1 MLLRRTSAVVL
12 TAVFALIV
20 VAVFSNGA
28 QAQQLPRDVGLVP
41 VPQMD
46 SETATTR
53 KQAMDL
59 YEQAKYEAAIPLFEK
74 VLAVVSTDVVAQ
86 ERLALCVQHYAALL
100 SDPARRRVE
109 RVRARKE
116 FLRAKELGD
125 NSDLLAA
132 MLAGLPEDGRD
143 PSFSPNPDVDQWMK
157 TGEMAFSAGKFAEA
171 KHAYLQAF
179 TMDPKLYLAA
189 LFIGDMD
196 FRKGDFA
203 AAQDWFVRA
212 TEIDPMQET
221 AYRYWGDALLKQGRI
236 AAAREKFIDAVICN
250 PYSQQPW
257 SGVNNFLRAVNKP
270 AVYRHVKS
278 PLTSASNGNS
288 SLTIEVPPNMPMN
301 DGSTAWIGYPTVH
314 LAWQNRKFAQ
324 EYPNEKEYRHS
335 LKEETMALSGVA
347 TVALQTVKSGQKLNS
362 DLEFL
367 VSLQKAGLLEP
378 YVLINAADAGIAK
391 DYDEYRKDHRDL
403 LVRYLSEVV
412 LPPAPVDKPQ

>member
-1 MLLRRTSAVVL
+1 VWI
-12 TAVFALIV
+12 AVFALLV

-28 QAQQLPRDVGLVP
+28 QAQQLPRDDGLVP

-59 YEQAKYEAAIPLFEK
+59 FEQAKYQAAIPLFEK

-86 ERLALCVQHYAALL
+86 ERLALCVQHYAAML
-100 SDPARRRVE
+100 SDPARRRIE

-116 FLRAKELGD
+116 CLRAKELGD
-125 NSDLLAA
+125 NSDGVAA
-132 MLAGLPEDGRD
+132 MLAALPEDGSD
-143 PSFSPNPDVDQWMK
+143 PSFSPNAEVDQWMK
-157 TGEMAFSAGKFAEA
+157 KGEMAFSAHKFDAA
-171 KHAYLQAF
+171 KHAYLQAL
-179 TMDPKLYLAA
+179 TIDPNLYQAA
-189 LFIGDMD
+189 LFIGDAD
-196 FRKGDFA
+196 FRKGDLA
-203 AAQDWFVRA
+203 AAQDWFLHA

-221 AYRYWGDALLKQGRI
+221 AYRYWGDVLLKQGRI

-250 PYSQQPW
+250 PYSQGPW
-257 SGVNNFLRAVNKP
+257 SGVNNFIRAVNKP
-270 AVYRHVKS
+270 LVYRHVK
-278 PLTSASNGNS
+278 PPVTSASNGKNG
-288 SLTIEVPPNMPMN
+288 LTIGLPSNMPN
-301 DGSTAWIGYPTVH
+301 DGTAVWIGYPTVH
-314 LAWQNRKFAQ
+314 LDWQNEKFAQ

-347 TVALQTVKSGQKLNS
+347 RAALAWQTNESGQKLNS

-378 YVLINAADAGIAK
+378 YVLINAADEGVAK
-391 DYDEYRKDHRDL
+391 DYQEYRKNHRDL

-412 LPPAPVDKPQ
+412 LPPAPMGKPQ